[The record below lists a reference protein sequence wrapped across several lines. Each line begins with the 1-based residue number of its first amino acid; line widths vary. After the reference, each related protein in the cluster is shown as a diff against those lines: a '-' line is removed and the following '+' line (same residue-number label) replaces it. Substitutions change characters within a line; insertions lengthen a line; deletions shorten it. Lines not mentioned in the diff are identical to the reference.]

1 MMQPI
6 SYYLSNEDIVTQA
19 ISTAVKGENNPAFLD
34 GAKEEKQN
42 QIKEQ
47 ITTLFSQYD
56 LKVLD
61 VDSKVNEKG
70 TIEKIDIK
78 TDKLRHTKKLKTAI
92 SNFYNMKESNIN
104 ISEYAGNEL
113 KGKSI
118 GVIGLGAIGVLVAN
132 ICNRLGMKV
141 YGYDPYVSVR
151 SAWSLSRMVKHIA
164 SIDELFE
171 TCDYITI
178 HVPYMDSTKG
188 MINKE
193 AIDKM
198 KDGVTLLNFARGEL
212 VDNQAVIEGL
222 ASGKVKHYVTDFPS
236 AEIAGVDKVITIPHL
251 GASTEESEENCAEM
265 AVDQLMNYLEN
276 GNIVNSVN
284 YPNCDLG
291 EASGAARIT
300 VHHKNLPNMI
310 GQLTAILAADGHNIS
325 NMLNKSKG
333 EWAYS
338 MFDMEKKAPTEE
350 TIKKMEQ
357 IDGVVRVRVL

>member
-1 MMQPI
+1 M
-6 SYYLSNEDIVTQA
+6 
-19 ISTAVKGENNPAFLD
+19 
-34 GAKEEKQN
+34 
-42 QIKEQ
+42 
-47 ITTLFSQYD
+47 
-56 LKVLD
+56 
-61 VDSKVNEKG
+61 
-70 TIEKIDIK
+70 
-78 TDKLRHTKKLKTAI
+78 
-92 SNFYNMKESNIN
+92 
-104 ISEYAGNEL
+104 
-113 KGKSI
+113 
-118 GVIGLGAIGVLVAN
+118 
-132 ICNRLGMKV
+132 
-141 YGYDPYVSVR
+141 
-151 SAWSLSRMVKHIA
+151 
-164 SIDELFE
+164 
-171 TCDYITI
+171 
-178 HVPYMDSTKG
+178 
-188 MINKE
+188 
-193 AIDKM
+193 
-198 KDGVTLLNFARGEL
+198 
-212 VDNQAVIEGL
+212 IEGL

-357 IDGVVRVRVL
+357 IDGVFVFVYYRREKMSEKLRVGILGATGMVGQRFISLLENHPWFEVTTLAASPRSAGKTYEEAVGGRWKMDTPMPEAVKIYDRKKTSMK